1 MIGALL
7 AVGKLGPQAVPL
19 LPTLMKAWRP
29 DNSDIS
35 GRIRQAIKGIGAAAV
50 PHLIVWLKDAATV
63 TLACDCLRDI
73 GKDATAAIPSLVELL
88 DKKGRTGR
96 SLAADALG
104 AIGDARVVPTL
115 VSHIEP
121 ALGRVDPLLDEI
133 AAHAARALGT
143 MGPAAA
149 GGIDA
154 LIAMLDCKR
163 ADDDVMH
170 LRQQAALAI
179 DDMGVPSAEAIA
191 AVRRFAATVE
201 GDVRRLAT
209 EVVERLDLHAG
220 SKPERIASGLS
231 SRSSELRRL
240 ALDCVAA
247 QAPAPQTHLPLV
259 VALLV
264 HETLPDNQ
272 LAAIAAVLAIG
283 VGSDEIAKALAA
295 LAKSADERIATAASS
310 ARETLQAK

>member
-1 MIGALL
+1 MQAPEAGA
-7 AVGKLGPQAVPL
+7 
-19 LPTLMKAWRP
+19 
-29 DNSDIS
+29 
-35 GRIRQAIKGIGAAAV
+35 GRNQKT
-50 PHLIVWLKDAATV
+50 H
-63 TLACDCLRDI
+63 
-73 GKDATAAIPSLVELL
+73 
-88 DKKGRTGR
+88 KKGRTGR